1 MADSILQS
9 IVDVC
14 DLAYDTGDSW
24 KETQTFLWVLSQI
37 DFKKLT
43 DRVQTAMENTD
54 KDTKVVL
61 FEYNYTT
68 KKSVSEGKHNICD
81 KLPSGVLVH
90 DALYRKEFIELMD
103 EQFSLNDDIVW
114 YRRRKIGPGGVQD
127 PHRMQVVLHFKAGA
141 LAEEVDDDDVSSSS
155 SASDSDMP
163 PLIRADG
170 AEVVANS

>member
-14 DLAYDTGDSW
+14 DLAYEGDGW

-54 KDTKVVL
+54 RDTKVVL

-68 KKSVSEGKHNICD
+68 KKAVAEGQHNICD

-90 DALYRKEFIELMD
+90 DALYRKEFVDLMD
-103 EQFSLNDDIVW
+103 EQFCLNDDIVW
-114 YRRRKIGPGGVQD
+114 YRRRKIGPGGTQH
-127 PHRMQVVLHFKAGA
+127 PHRMQVVLHLKAGA
-141 LAEEVDDDDVSSSS
+141 LAEEVDDHSHDSCSSSNY
-155 SASDSDMP
+155 DDMP
-163 PLIRADG
+163 PLIG
-170 AEVVANS
+170 AKSS